1 MTDVSVVIPVY
12 GSAPILPRLA
22 ERLEGALA
30 ALGRPYEVV
39 LVYDCSPDDSWNV
52 IAGLCATRPWL
63 KGVRLRK
70 NAGQHNAIMAG
81 LGVARGRYIVTM
93 DDDLQHSPDDIGRIV
108 KVLDEGADVCYV
120 QFKRRRHVLWKRLGS
135 RFNDQVASWL
145 LRKPKGLYLSPFRG
159 FIREIRDEM
168 LRYEGPFVYLDGL
181 IVQST
186 SNIRTLQAEH
196 HDRDDGKSGYSLSK
210 SISLWMQM
218 ATSFSIKPLRVAS
231 LMGIAASGVGF
242 VAAAILVVQKIIWP
256 QTAVGWTSLIV
267 AVLIMG
273 GIQLLALGVVGEYV
287 GRVLLNVSNRPQ
299 YVRGTVLN
307 GAADE
312 EAHRP

>member
-1 MTDVSVVIPVY
+1 MIDVSVVIPVY
-12 GSAPILPRLA
+12 GSAAILPRLA
-22 ERLEGALA
+22 ERLEQALD

-39 LVYDCSPDDSWNV
+39 LVYDCSPDDSWKV
-52 IAGLCATRPWL
+52 IAELCATRPWL

-81 LGVARGRYIVTM
+81 LGVAAGRYIVTM
-93 DDDLQHSPDDIGRIV
+93 DDDLQHSPDDIARIV
-108 KVLDEGADVCYV
+108 GVLDQGADVCYV
-120 QFKRRRHVLWKRLGS
+120 QFKRRRHALWKRMGS

-159 FIREIRDEM
+159 FVRGIRDEM

-186 SNIRTLQAEH
+186 SNIQTLQAEH
-196 HDRDDGKSGYSLSK
+196 YDRDDGKSGYSLSK

-231 LMGIAASGVGF
+231 LMGIAASGLGF
-242 VAAAILVVQKIIWP
+242 ISAAVLVVQKLIWP

-299 YVRGTVLN
+299 YVCGTVLN
-307 GAADE
+307 GSANGS
-312 EAHRP
+312 EAQ

>member
-1 MTDVSVVIPVY
+1 MIDVSVVIPVY

-22 ERLEGALA
+22 DCLEQALN
-30 ALGRPYEVV
+30 ALGRSYEVV
-39 LVYDCSPDDSWNV
+39 LVYDCSPDDSWGV
-52 IAGLCATRPWL
+52 ITDLCATRPWL

-70 NAGQHNAIMAG
+70 NAGQHNAVMAG

-93 DDDLQHSPDDIGRIV
+93 DDDLQHSPDDIGRILQA
-108 KVLDEGADVCYV
+108 LDRGADVCYV
-120 QFKRRRHVLWKRLGS
+120 QFKSRHHALWKRAGS

-159 FIREIRDEM
+159 LIKEIRDEM

-186 SNIRTLQAEH
+186 SNITTIQAEH
-196 HDRDDGKSGYSLSK
+196 HARGDGRSGYSLAK
-210 SISLWMQM
+210 SVSLWMQM

-231 LMGIAASGVGF
+231 LMGIIASGGGF
-242 VAAAILVVQKIIWP
+242 LAAAALVIQKIIAP

-307 GAADE
+307 ADTS
-312 EAHRP
+312 PQDPV

>member
-12 GSAPILPRLA
+12 GSGPILPRLA
-22 ERLEGALA
+22 KRLEEALG

-52 IAGLCATRPWL
+52 IAELCATRPWL

-81 LGVARGRYIVTM
+81 LRVAKGRYIVTM
-93 DDDLQHSPDDIGRIV
+93 DDDLQHSPDDIGRIL

-120 QFKRRRHVLWKRLGS
+120 QFERRRHVLWKRLGS

-159 FIREIRDEM
+159 FIRDIRDEM

-231 LMGIAASGVGF
+231 LTGIMASGFGFIAAAV
-242 VAAAILVVQKIIWP
+242 LVVQKILWP
-256 QTAVGWTSLIV
+256 DTAVGWTSLIV

-307 GAADE
+307 DGSNGTDAD
-312 EAHRP
+312 

>member
-1 MTDVSVVIPVY
+1 MIDVSVVIPVY

-22 ERLEGALA
+22 DCLEQSLN
-30 ALGRPYEVV
+30 ALGRTYEVV
-39 LVYDCSPDDSWNV
+39 LVYDCSPDDSWQV

-81 LGVARGRYIVTM
+81 LGVAQGRHIVTM

-108 KVLDEGADVCYV
+108 QALDDGADVCYV
-120 QFKRRRHVLWKRLGS
+120 QFKSRRHALWKRAGS

-159 FIREIRDEM
+159 LIREIRDEM

-186 SNIRTLQAEH
+186 SNITTIEAEH
-196 HDRDDGKSGYSLSK
+196 HERGDGKSGYSLSK
-210 SISLWMQM
+210 SITLWMQM
-218 ATSFSIKPLRVAS
+218 ATSFSIKPLRLAS
-231 LMGIAASGVGF
+231 LMGIMASGGGF
-242 VAAAILVVQKIIWP
+242 IAAAVLVVQKLIWP
-256 QTAVGWTSLIV
+256 QTAMGWTSLIV

-307 GAADE
+307 DD
-312 EAHRP
+312 RSTSNPT